1 MLRGRQVE
9 FRMKSKAV
17 FEVVVKQLTLGGKL
31 RTSRQ
36 QRKRVEAISLTTV
49 KRKCFLLL
57 NSIYNSAVLG
67 RIMILDSILS
77 SCYTRKCYLFQTKPK
92 HINFDG
98 HISHDNNLNCLIKQ
112 F

>member
-9 FRMKSKAV
+9 FRMKNKAV
-17 FEVVVKQLTLGGKL
+17 FDVVVKQLTLGGKL

-36 QRKRVEAISLTTV
+36 QRQRVEAISLTTV

-67 RIMILDSILS
+67 LIMILDGTLS
-77 SCYTRKCYLFQTKPK
+77 SCYKCYLFQTKPK
-92 HINFDG
+92 QINFDS
-98 HISHDNNLNCLIKQ
+98 HIPHDNNLNYLIQQ